1 MCDFPSFYVP
11 TFSPSTQVI
20 FPPVALPSLP
30 HGAAKNL
37 TPAFTYMFV
46 ANLLHWP
53 AGVVPVTLVR
63 PDEEVR
69 TNNSS
74 DNFFIRRLIFCQ
86 GGGAREELH
95 ASPVDVDICDVFFPV

>member
-1 MCDFPSFYVP
+1 MTR
-11 TFSPSTQVI
+11 TFSSHFVYVDIRLSTLPVSTQVI
-20 FPPVALPSLP
+20 FPPVALPALP

-37 TPAFTYMFV
+37 TPAFTYAFV

-69 TNNSS
+69 TKNNE
-74 DNFFIRRLIFCQ
+74 D
-86 GGGAREELH
+86 G
-95 ASPVDVDICDVFFPV
+95 